1 MPMPDAHHARME
13 APQRL
18 CGATLMDSQRGLSA
32 AAFLR
37 ARGRLKCASQPSQPL
52 SSLLVASGLPAC
64 AQKSISPSSL
74 AASQRA
80 LLRSEVDVDA
90 LDLDV
95 VEDPV
100 EVILA
105 QLLAQLVHELLKV
118 RLRLRGQ
125 GSAAG
130 T

>member
-1 MPMPDAHHARME
+1 
-13 APQRL
+13 
-18 CGATLMDSQRGLSA
+18 MDSQRGLSA

-64 AQKSISPSSL
+64 AQKSMSPSSL
-74 AASQRA
+74 PASQPPTV
-80 LLRSEVDVDA
+80 RSEVNVDA

-95 VEDPV
+95 VEDAV

-105 QLLAQLVHELLKV
+105 QLLAQLVHELLTVMV
-118 RLRLRGQ
+118 RF
-125 GSAAG
+125 
-130 T
+130 